1 MKPCMSAI
9 FRGIVTHKRFRPRV
23 HKLRYRVFSI
33 LFDLDELPELDRS
46 LTFFS
51 RNRFNLMSFH
61 ARDHGGGDGEAL
73 RTYIERTLREGGID
87 AGGGPI
93 QLLCMPRIL
102 GYVFNPISVY
112 YCYRPD
118 GELAALLYEVNNT
131 FGERH
136 NYLIAVDRPGETAVL
151 QGSPKHFHVSP
162 FLPVDLEYRFRVTR
176 PTDALSV
183 AVHVHDG
190 EGLIVAAALSAR
202 RTELTNGAVFRTFL
216 MYPLLTLKVVAG
228 IHWEALRLWLKGVR
242 VHTKPV
248 PPDRPVTIGSGRS

>member
-1 MKPCMSAI
+1 MSPRTSAI

-23 HKLRYRVFSI
+23 HKLRYRIFSI
-33 LFDLDELPELDRS
+33 LFDLDELPDLDRS

-61 ARDHGGGDGEAL
+61 DRDHGGSGSEPL
-73 RTYIERTLREGGID
+73 RDYVERTLREGGID
-87 AGGGPI
+87 GGGGPI
-93 QLLCMPRIL
+93 RLLCMPRIL

-112 YCYRPD
+112 YCYRPG

-136 NYLIAVDRPGETAVL
+136 NYLIAVDHPGETAVL
-151 QGSPKHFHVSP
+151 QGSPKRLHVSP
-162 FLPVDLEYRFRVTR
+162 FLPVDLEYRFRVTE
-176 PTDALSV
+176 PADALSV
-183 AVHVHDG
+183 AVHVHDA
-190 EGLIVAAALSAR
+190 EGLIVAAALSAK

-216 MYPLLTLKVVAG
+216 LYPLLTLKVVAG
-228 IHWEALRLWLKGVR
+228 IHWEALKLWLKGVR

-248 PPDRPVTIGSGRS
+248 PPDRTVTIGSGRN

>member
-1 MKPCMSAI
+1 MTSQASAI

-33 LFDLDELPELDRS
+33 LFDLDELPALDRS
-46 LTFFS
+46 LALFS

-61 ARDHGGGDGEAL
+61 DRDHGGGGEEPL
-73 RTYIERTLREGGID
+73 RAYVERTLREGGIT
-87 AGGGPI
+87 GGGPI
-93 QLLCMPRIL
+93 RLLCMPRIL
-102 GYVFNPISVY
+102 GYVFNPLSVY
-112 YCYRPD
+112 FCYRPD

-136 NYLIAVDRPGETAVL
+136 NYLIAVDRPGETVVM
-151 QGSPKHFHVSP
+151 QGSPKRFHVSP
-162 FLPVDLEYRFRVTR
+162 FLPVDMEYHFRVTQ
-176 PTDALSV
+176 PAEAVSV

-190 EGLIVAAALSAR
+190 DGLIVAAALSAR
-202 RTELTNGAVFRTFL
+202 RTELTNGALFRTFL

-242 VHTKPV
+242 VHSKPV
-248 PPDRPVTIGSGRS
+248 PPDRTVTIGSGRS